1 MEHERLVEEL
11 HKPARRNYTR
21 RNFDVRGLDETWQAD
36 LVEMIPYARDNK
48 GYRYLLTIIDIFSK
62 YAWAIP
68 VKRKTGKDVS
78 EAMKSVLVKGRV
90 PKNLQT
96 DRGKEFYNADFQKLM
111 SRYKIKLYSI
121 YSNLKAA
128 ICERFN
134 HTLKNAMWKKF
145 SLRGNYKWLDILHD
159 LLTAYNNCKLRTIG
173 EKPKDITTS
182 NVAAILLKLTHKLN
196 KKIRPKF
203 NVGDKVRVSKAK
215 AIFEKGYTPN

>member
-21 RNFDVRGLDETWQAD
+21 RNFDARGLDETWQAD

-48 GYRYLLTIIDIFSK
+48 GYRYLLTKIDIFSK

-78 EAMKSVLVKGRV
+78 EAMIFVLVKGRV

-111 SRYKIKLYSI
+111 SRYKIKLYST
-121 YSNLKAA
+121 YSNL
-128 ICERFN
+128 
-134 HTLKNAMWKKF
+134 
-145 SLRGNYKWLDILHD
+145 
-159 LLTAYNNCKLRTIG
+159 
-173 EKPKDITTS
+173 
-182 NVAAILLKLTHKLN
+182 
-196 KKIRPKF
+196 
-203 NVGDKVRVSKAK
+203 
-215 AIFEKGYTPN
+215 